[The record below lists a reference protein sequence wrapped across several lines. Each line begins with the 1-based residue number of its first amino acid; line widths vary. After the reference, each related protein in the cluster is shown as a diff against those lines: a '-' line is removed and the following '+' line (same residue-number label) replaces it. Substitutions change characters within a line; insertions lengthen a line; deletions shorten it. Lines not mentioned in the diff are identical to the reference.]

1 MSSTKKG
8 KGPLRLLNPMRDGR
22 GVEKGEDTTP
32 TLGYFFKLLGRK
44 FWKLISVNLLL
55 LVQFLPPLLC
65 FFAYFTGPKA
75 DSQYFALYPALL
87 GAQTAAPTATGNTLL
102 SLFSGLFRV
111 HAYNTPIW
119 WIIAG
124 LAVFQVVTYGWQKV
138 GSAYILRNLVKGEGV
153 FIISDYFYAIRRNL
167 KQGFFLGL
175 LDCLV
180 LFALGFDFQYFYY
193 AAPSGFDFV

>member
-138 GSAYILRNLVKGEGV
+138 GSAYILRTLVKGEGV

-180 LFALGFDFQYFYY
+180 LFALGFDFKYF
-193 AAPSGFDFV
+193 

>member
-75 DSQYFALYPALL
+75 DSQYFAL
-87 GAQTAAPTATGNTLL
+87 
-102 SLFSGLFRV
+102 
-111 HAYNTPIW
+111 
-119 WIIAG
+119 
-124 LAVFQVVTYGWQKV
+124 
-138 GSAYILRNLVKGEGV
+138 
-153 FIISDYFYAIRRNL
+153 
-167 KQGFFLGL
+167 
-175 LDCLV
+175 
-180 LFALGFDFQYFYY
+180 
-193 AAPSGFDFV
+193 